1 MNAIIYIFNNT
12 FRLLRRQWVLSLLTL
27 LTAAAMFWL
36 LGLISLA
43 SINVK
48 NLMQNLESDLVLQAY
63 LNKNVDIDSLVDR
76 IKQLDWVSSVETI
89 SPEQALEN
97 LEERLGYRSHA
108 TRLIG
113 ENPLSWSIQIRAN
126 NFANI
131 DILARTLYAMQEVEY
146 VVYAG
151 AFIRRLERISSLT
164 NSGVITMLFLVLFIT
179 SLVIFNTIRISLYSQ
194 IDEIAIMSLVGATHG
209 YIAYPFILQGVIL
222 SGFGSILAV
231 FGLIYLYGAGVRIFQ
246 ESLPFLPLVDE
257 IVVLLKF
264 YLVLI
269 LFGIGL
275 GWICSYISV
284 SRYISVTTK
293 PV

>member
-63 LNKNVDIDSLVDR
+63 LSKNVDIESLVDK
-76 IKQLDWVSSVETI
+76 IKKLDWVSSIETI
-89 SPEQALEN
+89 SPEQALEK
-97 LEERLGYRSHA
+97 LEERLGYQSHA

-126 NFANI
+126 NFGNI
-131 DILARTLYAMQEVEY
+131 DILAKTLYAMQEVEY

-209 YIAYPFILQGVIL
+209 YIAYPFILQGIIL
-222 SGFGSILAV
+222 SGLGSILAV
-231 FGLIYLYGAGVRIFQ
+231 LGLIYLYGAGVKIFQ

-257 IVVLLKF
+257 IFVLLKF